1 MGNAGFCGCFFV
13 QSGGRCVQV
22 KDTDRTGTNDPLV
35 IMGYAV
41 HMVCRCPGLS
51 LGRSRQSQSG
61 RLMGQPVKHLD
72 GVSHRID
79 VRVTGP
85 VIMIHLNGP
94 SLSQLQPHI
103 LSKSSLRRHT
113 DGQHSHP
120 CPDRLTRNQG
130 NAVFPDGTDTVIY
143 DYIHSMVQQLLLEHL
158 NHIIIKRRHNLV
170 LGLNDRYMPSVHVQ
184 ILGHF
189 NADESSSHHSHIP
202 DLAVGDK
209 FLQVHNI
216 RHIPYSEYI
225 GPVHALYALWTDGTR
240 PRREDQNIIP
250 LLIDIPGTPVFY
262 PDGFLLPVH

>member
-1 MGNAGFCGCFFV
+1 
-13 QSGGRCVQV
+13 
-22 KDTDRTGTNDPLV
+22 
-35 IMGYAV
+35 
-41 HMVCRCPGLS
+41 
-51 LGRSRQSQSG
+51 
-61 RLMGQPVKHLD
+61 
-72 GVSHRID
+72 
-79 VRVTGP
+79 
-85 VIMIHLNGP
+85 
-94 SLSQLQPHI
+94 
-103 LSKSSLRRHT
+103 
-113 DGQHSHP
+113 
-120 CPDRLTRNQG
+120 
-130 NAVFPDGTDTVIY
+130 
-143 DYIHSMVQQLLLEHL
+143 MVQQLLLEHL

-202 DLAVGDK
+202 ELAVGDK

-225 GPVHALYALWTDGTR
+225 GPVHALHALWPDGTR